1 MPFKPDERQYRSL
14 AALQAVQRADRYFD
28 TDYYVEGYA
37 AKYAPYLL
45 YEDED
50 GPVYEE
56 FLPEAFRNTDIS
68 DVIMQYDHEGRVFAR
83 TPDSLRIIFDDIGL
97 FVAADLGKSTGA
109 KQLHEE
115 INAGLI
121 RKMSWCFRVD
131 KDGCHYDKQRRT
143 IVHTAVK
150 KIYDVSAVSIPA
162 NDNTVINARKWGEGV
177 ILPALQ
183 ELREKREREIKL
195 LQLKIKLKGS

>member
-1 MPFKPDERQYRSL
+1 MPFKPDERQYR
-14 AALQAVQRADRYFD
+14 ALTVLQTAQRADRYFD

-37 AKYAPYLL
+37 MKYAPYLL
-45 YEDED
+45 YEDDD
-50 GPVYEE
+50 GPIYEE
-56 FLPEAFRNTDIS
+56 YLPSAFDNTDMS

-83 TPDSLRIIFDDIGL
+83 TPDSLRIIFDDVGM
-97 FVAADLGKSTGA
+97 FTAADLGKSTGA
-109 KQLHEE
+109 KQLYEE
-115 INAGLI
+115 ISAGLI
-121 RKMSWCFRVD
+121 RKMSWCFRV
-131 KDGCHYDKQRRT
+131 GECHYDDQRRT